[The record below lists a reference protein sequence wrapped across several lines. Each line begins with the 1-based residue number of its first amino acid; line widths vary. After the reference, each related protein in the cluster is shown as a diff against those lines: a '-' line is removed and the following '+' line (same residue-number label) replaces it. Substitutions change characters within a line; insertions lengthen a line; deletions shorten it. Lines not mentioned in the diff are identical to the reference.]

1 MRKILLLVLA
11 VCASAIHA
19 QNTTELMMKAE
30 KACMMIR
37 DAVTARSADNVMAGM
52 EMISEI
58 PFSEL
63 TLSSV
68 DTKNAVPMRGHLQ
81 YNVEYLDEL
90 LLKNLD
96 MGLIEVEDAYKMRAT
111 SAPLRCTHRA
121 VAAGGSVTYSMM
133 AQGEQQLMV
142 VPECGGKVNLYVD
155 DKGSGRKLADKAD
168 GGKDC
173 CMLNWTIE
181 RAGELVIT
189 VENKSDKDLSFIIVS
204 N

>member
-1 MRKILLLVLA
+1 MLVLA

-68 DTKNAVPMRGHLQ
+68 DTKSAVPMRGHLQ

-111 SAPLRCTHRA
+111 GAPLRCTHRA
-121 VAAGGSVTYSMM
+121 VAAG
-133 AQGEQQLMV
+133 
-142 VPECGGKVNLYVD
+142 
-155 DKGSGRKLADKAD
+155 
-168 GGKDC
+168 
-173 CMLNWTIE
+173 
-181 RAGELVIT
+181 
-189 VENKSDKDLSFIIVS
+189 
-204 N
+204 

>member
-1 MRKILLLVLA
+1 MLVFA

-19 QNTTELMMKAE
+19 QTTTELLQKAE

-37 DAVTARSADNVMAGM
+37 NAVTARSADDVMAGM

-63 TLSSV
+63 ALNSV
-68 DTKNAVPMRGHLQ
+68 DTKSAVPMRGHLQ

-96 MGLIEVEDAYKMRAT
+96 MGLIKVEDAYKMRAT
-111 SAPLRCTHRA
+111 GTLLKCTHRA

-133 AQGEQQLMV
+133 AQGEQSLLV
-142 VPECGGKVNLYVD
+142 VPECGGKINLYVN
-155 DKGSGRKLADKAD
+155 DKGSGRKLTDKAD

-173 CMLNWTIE
+173 CSLNWTIE
-181 RAGELVIT
+181 RAGELLIT
-189 VENKSDKDLSFIIVS
+189 VENKSNKDLSFIIVS

>member
-1 MRKILLLVLA
+1 MLVFA

-19 QNTTELMMKAE
+19 QTTTELLQKAE

-37 DAVTARSADNVMAGM
+37 NAVTARSADDVMAGM

-63 TLSSV
+63 ALNSV
-68 DTKNAVPMRGHLQ
+68 DTKSAVPMRGHLQ

-96 MGLIEVEDAYKMRAT
+96 MGLIKVEDAYKMRAT
-111 SAPLRCTHRA
+111 GTLLKCTHRA
-121 VAAGGSVTYSMM
+121 VTAGGSVTYSMM
-133 AQGEQQLMV
+133 AQGEQSLLV
-142 VPECGGKVNLYVD
+142 VPECGGKINLYVN
-155 DKGSGRKLADKAD
+155 DKGSGRKLTDKAD

-173 CMLNWTIE
+173 CSLNWTIE
-181 RAGELVIT
+181 RAGELLIT
-189 VENKSDKDLSFIIVS
+189 VENKSNKDLSFIIVS

>member
-68 DTKNAVPMRGHLQ
+68 DTKSAVPMRGHLQ

-155 DKGSGRKLADKAD
+155 DKGSGRKHGRQDRRRQGLLHAQLDD
-168 GGKDC
+168 RTC
-173 CMLNWTIE
+173 R
-181 RAGELVIT
+181 RAGD
-189 VENKSDKDLSFIIVS
+189 NR
-204 N
+204 

>member
-1 MRKILLLVLA
+1 MLVFA

-19 QNTTELMMKAE
+19 QTTTELLQKAE

-37 DAVTARSADNVMAGM
+37 NAVTARSAGDVMAGM

-63 TLSSV
+63 VLSSV
-68 DTKNAVPMRGHLQ
+68 ETKNAVPMSGHLQ

-96 MGLIEVEDAYKMRAT
+96 MGLIKVEDAYKMRT
-111 SAPLRCTHRA
+111 IGAPLKCTHRA

-133 AQGEQQLMV
+133 AQGEQSLLV
-142 VPECGGKVNLYVD
+142 VPECGGKINLYVD

-173 CMLNWTIE
+173 CSLNWTIE
-181 RAGELVIT
+181 RAGELLIT
-189 VENKSDKDLSFIIVS
+189 VENKSNKDLSFIIVS